1 MQKLTTNYGH
11 LNLYLESDSLFVYS
25 SASYNL
31 YGYKEESAA
40 LFLMLESECLSQD
53 LPPDGTKELLS
64 HMQSVLQGSDSKQV
78 LQDDFEDFGCAAA
91 CVFTRNRCK
100 FYKLNDWSFC
110 FEIADKEIEAAVDKT
125 FIHLQSK
132 HIHNIYLDKIYV
144 KKSKDD
150 IYKIY
155 VNYKLVREIK
165 GTKKVIPALGDLIR
179 LLYYRQSD
187 FLIALH
193 AASLQYGEKTLILPG
208 MSGIGKSTLSSYLS
222 FYGFDLFS
230 DELSVITKEYEVL
243 PIPLGVGLKEKSWDI
258 LKDHITNIDDYET
271 YKRFDEQNVKYVFLE
286 NFVKENFK
294 ARENII
300 VFPTYKPSGKTQ
312 LKSIDMI
319 EALQRL
325 QESQY
330 HLYNPLD
337 IDIVEKWLQFLSSS
351 ALYTLEYSDLK
362 EASSILKVVMRS

>member
-1 MQKLTTNYGH
+1 
-11 LNLYLESDSLFVYS
+11 
-25 SASYNL
+25 
-31 YGYKEESAA
+31 
-40 LFLMLESECLSQD
+40 
-53 LPPDGTKELLS
+53 
-64 HMQSVLQGSDSKQV
+64 
-78 LQDDFEDFGCAAA
+78 
-91 CVFTRNRCK
+91 
-100 FYKLNDWSFC
+100 
-110 FEIADKEIEAAVDKT
+110 
-125 FIHLQSK
+125 
-132 HIHNIYLDKIYV
+132 
-144 KKSKDD
+144 
-150 IYKIY
+150 
-155 VNYKLVREIK
+155 
-165 GTKKVIPALGDLIR
+165 
-179 LLYYRQSD
+179 
-187 FLIALH
+187 
-193 AASLQYGEKTLILPG
+193 
-208 MSGIGKSTLSSYLS
+208 
-222 FYGFDLFS
+222 
-230 DELSVITKEYEVL
+230 L

-271 YKRFDEQNVKYVFLE
+271 YKRFDEQNVKYVSLE

-294 ARENII
+294 ARENVI